1 MKKILL
7 STLTALAIL
16 STSSLYADTITEQLN
31 EVIKMYED
39 KDYKASMDELKF
51 ITAEIQKLDAAQ
63 NQKLLPKPLEGW
75 KVEVGDSGTQMAMS
89 MLGGGG
95 TSMQSTYT
103 RGKESIEIQIMA
115 NSPMLA
121 MMAMAINNP
130 ALMAADPSSSP
141 YRYKR
146 NKGVKKKEGSR
157 TEITLLISG
166 QIMIKLDGE
175 NLSDDA
181 ILEQYL
187 DAIDIKKL
195 KMNLL

>member
-7 STLTALAIL
+7 STLATIALMQSSVHADAI
-16 STSSLYADTITEQLN
+16 TDQLN

-51 ITAEIQKLDAAQ
+51 ITAEIQKLDSTE
-63 NQKLLPKPLEGW
+63 NQKLLPAPLEGW
-75 KVEVGDSGTQMAMS
+75 SVENGDNGAQVAMS

-95 TSMQSTYT
+95 TSMQATYKK
-103 RGKESIEIQIMA
+103 GKESIEIQILA

-130 ALMAADPSSSP
+130 ALMSADPSTTP

-146 NKGVKKKEGSR
+146 NKGVKKINGTQ

-166 QIMIKLDGE
+166 QIMIKLDGD
-175 NLSDDA
+175 NLVDDKV
-181 ILEQYL
+181 LETYL